1 MKKPLKDLLLHKETT
16 WITIDDFEFICFD
29 FTREYLTFDE
39 PIPDYSTRENAL
51 LESALG
57 SPRQSFGGKFLYSPL
72 AKQASILFYS
82 LIKNHPFKNGNK
94 RIAVMSLLVF
104 LSLNNKWLSIKPYD
118 LYKFAQ
124 EVAKT
129 ESKEKDNMLK
139 AIEKTI
145 EKTLTQFP
153 TNKL

>member
-1 MKKPLKDLLLHKETT
+1 MRKPSEDSLPPERNAWL
-16 WITIDDFEFICFD
+16 TIDDFGFICFD

-57 SPRQSFGGKFLYSPL
+57 SPRQSFGGRFLYPTL

-104 LSLNNKWLSIKPYD
+104 LSLNNRWLSIEPYD

-129 ESKEKDNMLK
+129 ETKEKDKMLK
-139 AIEKTI
+139 TIEETI
-145 EKTLTQFP
+145 EKTLIQFP
-153 TNKL
+153 TNKF

>member
-1 MKKPLKDLLLHKETT
+1 MKKPSEDSLPPRETV
-16 WITIDDFEFICFD
+16 WLTIDDFEFICFD

-57 SPRQSFGGKFLYSPL
+57 SPRQSFDSRLLYSTL
-72 AKQASILFYS
+72 VKQASILFYS

-104 LSLNNKWLSIKPYD
+104 LSLNNRWLSIEPYD

-129 ESKEKDNMLK
+129 ESKEKDKILK
-139 AIEKTI
+139 TIEETI
-145 EKTLTQFP
+145 EKTLIPFP
-153 TNKL
+153 GRK